1 MTHLAR
7 TAVQIVV
14 TAALAAAL
22 SLAVPVFHDRRE
34 YVDAAFNY
42 AKNPS
47 PQNEAVLRVER
58 DKNQS
63 SIMVSRATAAGILF
77 ILMNTGWWLV
87 RRRSQ

>member
-1 MTHLAR
+1 MPNIAR
-7 TAVQIVV
+7 TATQLAV

-22 SLAVPVFHDRRE
+22 SLAVPVFSDRRE

-47 PQNEAVLRVER
+47 PENEAILRVER
-58 DKNQS
+58 AKNQHP
-63 SIMVSRATAAGILF
+63 IMVSRVTAAGVLF

-87 RRRSQ
+87 KRRSQ